1 MEEKFDLII
10 VGAGPAG
17 ISSAIVAAMGGLK
30 VIVIE
35 RGEFPGSKS
44 VFGGVVYAS
53 EIAKL
58 VPEFW
63 NEKRIPIE
71 RRITDSRLVYMNDNG
86 ALQVG
91 YKTGKF
97 AEDPPNVLSVH
108 RAKFDRWFAK
118 KAQEAGALIICN
130 TCVEEVLRD
139 NTGRV
144 TGVRTGRPDGDVFG
158 KMVIFADGI
167 QSPLTVRAGI
177 RPEVKP
183 ENVAL
188 SVKENIQIGEEEVNK
203 RFSVKPGEGV
213 TFEMLG
219 SMADGMDGVAIMYT
233 NKDTV
238 SLGVGAN
245 LKQWMVNKNTP
256 YELMDRLK
264 EHPFVKPFVEGGT
277 LKEYTAHWL
286 PEGGW
291 DTIPKLYG
299 DGYLLT
305 GDTAMLFNTLHREG
319 TNLAQATGRMAGEM
333 ALEAI
338 GKGDTSEKA
347 LKAYNTR
354 VMKSF
359 VGKDMKKYK
368 GFGHFLFKNKDLFS
382 ILPEFVGETCEEMLR
397 VDGASKR
404 EKQARIKKNFG
415 RKIGLMKLLK
425 IGWKGWRIVR

>member
-17 ISSAIVAAMGGLK
+17 ISSAIVAARGGLK
-30 VIVIE
+30 VIVLE

-58 VPEFW
+58 VPDFW
-63 NEKRIPIE
+63 KEKRIPIE
-71 RRITDSRLVYMNDNG
+71 RKITDSRLVFMNENG

-91 YKTGKF
+91 YKTDKF
-97 AEDPPNVLSVH
+97 AGETPNVLSVH
-108 RAKFDRWFAK
+108 RAKFDRWYAK
-118 KAQEAGALIICN
+118 KAQEAGALIVCN
-130 TCVEEVLRD
+130 TAVEEVLRD
-139 NTGRV
+139 DTGKV
-144 TGVRTGRPDGDVFG
+144 IGVRTGRPDGDVFG

-167 QSPLTVRAGI
+167 QSTLTVKAALRS
-177 RPEVKP
+177 EVKP

-188 SVKENIQIGEEEVNK
+188 SVKENIHIGEEEVNK

-213 TFEMLG
+213 TFEILG

-238 SLGVGAN
+238 SLGLGAN

-256 YELMDRLK
+256 YELLDRLK
-264 EHPFVKPFVEGGT
+264 EHPFVAPFIEGGT

-291 DTIPKLYG
+291 DTVPKLYG
-299 DGYLLT
+299 DGYVLV

-319 TNLAQATGRMAGEM
+319 TNLAQATGRMAGEV
-333 ALEAI
+333 AVKAI
-338 GKGDTSEKA
+338 KAGDTSEKA
-347 LKAYNTR
+347 LKEYSDN
-354 VMKSF
+354 VKKSF

-368 GFGHFLFKNKDLFS
+368 KFGHLLYKNPAIFNV
-382 ILPEFVGETCEEMLR
+382 LPEFLGETCEEMLL
-397 VDGASKR
+397 VDGISKR
-404 EKQARIKKNFG
+404 EKQAKIKKNFKK
-415 RKIGLMKLLK
+415 KIGLMKMMK
-425 IGWKGWRIVR
+425 IAWRGWRAVR